1 MKENPAA
8 DSIIALRDLRFAW
21 PRGRDVLDVP
31 LLQVARGERLF
42 LQGPSGSGKSTLL
55 GLLGGVLIAQHGSI
69 EVLGQSLQKLSG
81 SARDRFRADHI
92 GFVFQM
98 FNLLPYLS
106 LIENI
111 TLPCRFSPTRAK
123 RAQAHGGSLQDE
135 ATRLLRELGL
145 DAAALNQRSA
155 SEISVGQ
162 QQRVAVARALIG
174 APEILI
180 ADEPTSALDSD
191 TRESFLKLLF
201 EECTRVGT
209 TLVFVSH
216 DLSLAPLFSRTLKL
230 DAINRAGTFATA
242 AAP

>member
-1 MKENPAA
+1 MNENPAT
-8 DSIIALRDLRFAW
+8 DSIITLRDLRFAW
-21 PRGRDVLDVP
+21 PRARDVLDIP

-55 GLLGGVLIAQHGSI
+55 GLLGGVLIPQHGSI
-69 EVLGQSLQKLSG
+69 EVLGQSLEKMSG
-81 SARDRFRADHI
+81 SARDRFRAEHI

-123 RAQAHGGSLQDE
+123 RAHAHGGSLQHE
-135 ATRLLRELGL
+135 AIRLLRELGL
-145 DAAALNQRSA
+145 DANFLNQRSA
-155 SEISVGQ
+155 SELSVGQ

-180 ADEPTSALDSD
+180 ADEPTSALDTD

-201 EECTRVGT
+201 DECARVGT
-209 TLVFVSH
+209 TLIFVSH
-216 DLSLAPLFSRTLKL
+216 DLGLAPLFSRTLKL
-230 DAINRAGTFATA
+230 AAINRTRTFATVTA
-242 AAP
+242 A